1 MDKLQWFKFTP
12 SDWMM
17 GKIQRC
23 PEITQA
29 RFMRLCC
36 LYWNKECLLSFEDAE
51 IEIDK
56 EHLEILISKKIIKSE
71 DDFIKI
77 EFLDEQMDGIIETSE
92 KRRAAVLKR
101 WNKVKQKDTSVL
113 QDDTSVLQNDTDKS
127 RVEKKREEKSVCTHD
142 FFTKETFIDW
152 FNASRKYL
160 KLQSNIKKLSSI
172 ERNLFDNLK
181 DDYTIADFKKAFR
194 NFSSDVYYSGNNLLF
209 PVHFLKPENFVKYLN
224 EKEKPKKQ
232 FEAPDLETFRNG

>member
-36 LYWNKECLLSFEDAE
+36 LYWNKECLLSIEDAE

-56 EHLEILISKKIIKSE
+56 EHLDILINKKIIKSE
-71 DDFIKI
+71 NEFVKI
-77 EFLDEQMDGIIETSE
+77 DFLDEQMDGIIETSE
-92 KRRAAVLKR
+92 KRRTAVLKR

-113 QDDTSVLQNDTDKS
+113 QEDTSVLQSDTDKS
-127 RVEKKREEKSVCTHD
+127 RVDKKREDNIENKNLSDAYFTEEK
-142 FFTKETFIDW
+142 FLIW
-152 FNASRKYL
+152 FNGCRTHL
-160 KLQSNIKKLSSI
+160 KLQSNIKKLSRI
-172 ERNLFDNLK
+172 EQQYFSELK
-181 DDYTIADFKKAFR
+181 NTYTIDEFCTAFLG
-194 NFSSDVYYSGNNLLF
+194 FSKDEYFVSNSLLF
-209 PVHFLKPENFVKYLN
+209 PIHFLKIENFTKFLNYKEVKNQVKLGMN
-224 EKEKPKKQ
+224 
-232 FEAPDLETFRNG
+232 T